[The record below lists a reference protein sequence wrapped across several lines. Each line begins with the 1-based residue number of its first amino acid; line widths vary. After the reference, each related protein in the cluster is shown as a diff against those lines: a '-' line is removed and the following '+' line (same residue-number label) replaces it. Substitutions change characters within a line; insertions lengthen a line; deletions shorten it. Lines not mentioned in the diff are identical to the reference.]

1 MTLPAQTVSVPRPR
15 GVPALLAALGLTMT
29 ATVGCSASAETE
41 EAGDSTV
48 RVALVDAAPPSL
60 PLLAEKNGDFADQG
74 IDVRISSHPST
85 RITSFAASLG
95 WEYDIAWGTP
105 ADVIAAASQGHDI
118 TVVAGAY
125 VDSEERQQGQMYAAG
140 SGTVDSATDLR
151 GKRLA
156 VPSLSGTLF
165 LAVLTSLNRAGVD
178 VDDVRLVEMPFSAM
192 RGELDADRVDAVAT
206 VQPYMGE
213 VEAAGHR
220 PLGDPF
226 LSVDSP
232 AVAGMWIAERE
243 WVEKNPATVA
253 SFVAALNSADW
264 WASSHEKE
272 ARAFL
277 SSALEMPRGMTA
289 TAPLPDWDTSVS
301 PEALTPWVEAVAA
314 SGQVH
319 GTLPKAE
326 DLVATPAQD

>member
-1 MTLPAQTVSVPRPR
+1 MTFRALTDSTHRPR
-15 GVPALLAALGLTMT
+15 GVPALFAALGLTMT
-29 ATVGCSASAETE
+29 AAVGCSAP
-41 EAGDSTV
+41 AGTDEPQDRTV

-60 PLLAEKNGDFADQG
+60 PLLAEKNGDFTEQG
-74 IDVRISSHPST
+74 LDVSISSQPST
-85 RITSFAASLG
+85 HITTFAASLG

-105 ADVIAAASQGHDI
+105 ADVIAAASQGQDI
-118 TVVAGAY
+118 TVIAGAY
-125 VDSEERQQGQMYAAG
+125 VDSEERQQGQMYAAA
-140 SGTVDSATDLR
+140 SGTVDSRTDLR
-151 GKRLA
+151 GKRMA

-178 VDDVRLVEMPFSAM
+178 VDDVRLVEVPFSGM
-192 RGELDADRVDAVAT
+192 LGQLDSGRVDAIAT
-206 VQPYMGE
+206 VQPYLGT

-226 LSVDSP
+226 LSIDSP

-243 WVEKNPATVA
+243 WAEENPETVA
-253 SFVAALNSADW
+253 AFVAALDSADW
-264 WASSHEKE
+264 WASSHEQE

-277 SSALEMPRGMTA
+277 SSALEMPRRMAA
-289 TAPLPDWDTSVS
+289 TAPLPDWDTSIS
-301 PEALTPWVEAVAA
+301 PEALTPWIEAVAA

-326 DLVATPAQD
+326 DLVSAPDKQ

>member
-1 MTLPAQTVSVPRPR
+1 MTFPAPTDSVLRPR
-15 GVPALLAALGLTMT
+15 GVTVLVTALGLTMT
-29 ATVGCSASAETE
+29 AAFGCSAPTGTAE
-41 EAGDSTV
+41 ADDSTV
-48 RVALVDAAPPSL
+48 RVVLVDAAPPSL
-60 PLLAEKNGDFADQG
+60 PLLAEKNGDFTAQG
-74 IDVRISSHPST
+74 LDVSISSLPST
-85 RITSFAASLG
+85 HITSFASSLG

-105 ADVIAAASQGHDI
+105 ADVIAAAAQGHDI

-125 VDSEERQQGQMYAAG
+125 VDSHERPQAQMYAAEP
-140 SGTVDSATDLR
+140 GTVDSATDLS

-178 VDDVRLVEMPFSAM
+178 IDGVQLVEVPFSDM
-192 RGELDADRVDAVAT
+192 LRKLDAGQVDAIAT
-206 VQPYMGE
+206 VQPYMNA

-232 AVAGMWIAERE
+232 AVAGMWVADRAWAEN
-243 WVEKNPATVA
+243 NPGTIS

-264 WASSHEKE
+264 WASSHEE
-272 ARAFL
+272 ETRAFL
-277 SSALEMPRGMTA
+277 SSALEMPREA
-289 TAPLPDWDTSVS
+289 AAEAPLPDWDSSIS
-301 PEALTPWVEAVAA
+301 PEALTPWIRAVAS

-326 DLVATPAQD
+326 DLVPAPRKD